1 MGTLST
7 RESTHLRQHVQARAL
22 GDVRADL
29 GKERAEILNGF
40 LGVLGGTLGV
50 LWGTRGYLEYLQR
63 ERLGKYR
70 AL

>member
-1 MGTLST
+1 MGAVSTL
-7 RESTHLRQHVQARAL
+7 ESTHLRQHVQARAL

-29 GKERAEILNGF
+29 GEERAEVLHDF
-40 LGVLGGTLGV
+40 LGGTRGYSGSTL
-50 LWGTRGYLEYLQR
+50 GYLEYLQR

>member
-40 LGVLGGTLGV
+40 LG
-50 LWGTRGYLEYLQR
+50 GTRGYSGSTLGYSGVLGVPTAGTLR
-63 ERLGKYR
+63 EI
-70 AL
+70 